1 MQAVRPHCAAHHVEW
16 HHCSCGGTESLSLT
30 GDPEQEREDFLL
42 AADQRAEDS
51 SSKHKF
57 LIKLLNKS
65 TLFLA
70 NVSF

>member
-1 MQAVRPHCAAHHVEW
+1 MLPTTWSGTAAAVVGWRASHPQ
-16 HHCSCGGTESLSLT
+16 GTQSKK
-30 GDPEQEREDFLL
+30 EDFLL

-70 NVSF
+70 NISF